1 MPRSETR
8 LFPALL
14 RHWRTLR
21 GLSQLDLALAA
32 DVSSRHVS
40 FLETGRAQ
48 PSREMVLRLATTLS
62 VPLREQNDLLRAA
75 GFPDAFAEP
84 GLEGGQPP
92 GVAQA
97 IDRMLAQQEP
107 FPMTVLDRHY
117 SVLRTNGGGTRLLAR
132 FIADPSA
139 LGARPNAFAV
149 LFDPRLARPFVV
161 DWERV
166 AHAFVRSEAARAC
179 WRASSPIRARS
190 APGRTRLRS
199 CSIPASRARSS
210 STGSASR
217 TPSSDRRRHAPA
229 GALHRRSER
238 ARRPAERVCGLVRSP
253 PRAPVRRRLGARR
266 ARLRQIGGGTRL
278 LARFIADPSALGARP
293 NAFAVLFDP
302 RLARPFVVDWERV
315 AHAFVS
321 RLHRETLAKPADAGL
336 AALLRSL
343 FEYPDVPEAWRQPD
357 FSTPSDP
364 TLTLRLKRDDLE
376 LAFLTTLTVF
386 NAPQNVTLEELC
398 LESYFPLDEA
408 TARACER
415 IARG

>member
-166 AHAFVRSEAARAC
+166 AHAFV
-179 WRASSPIRARS
+179 
-190 APGRTRLRS
+190 
-199 CSIPASRARSS
+199 
-210 STGSASR
+210 
-217 TPSSDRRRHAPA
+217 
-229 GALHRRSER
+229 
-238 ARRPAERVCGLVRSP
+238 
-253 PRAPVRRRLGARR
+253 
-266 ARLRQIGGGTRL
+266 
-278 LARFIADPSALGARP
+278 
-293 NAFAVLFDP
+293 
-302 RLARPFVVDWERV
+302 
-315 AHAFVS
+315 S
-321 RLHRETLAKPADAGL
+321 RLN
-336 AALLRSL
+336 
-343 FEYPDVPEAWRQPD
+343 
-357 FSTPSDP
+357 
-364 TLTLRLKRDDLE
+364 RDDLE

>member
-161 DWERV
+161 DWK
-166 AHAFVRSEAARAC
+166 
-179 WRASSPIRARS
+179 
-190 APGRTRLRS
+190 
-199 CSIPASRARSS
+199 
-210 STGSASR
+210 
-217 TPSSDRRRHAPA
+217 
-229 GALHRRSER
+229 
-238 ARRPAERVCGLVRSP
+238 
-253 PRAPVRRRLGARR
+253 
-266 ARLRQIGGGTRL
+266 
-278 LARFIADPSALGARP
+278 
-293 NAFAVLFDP
+293 
-302 RLARPFVVDWERV
+302 RV